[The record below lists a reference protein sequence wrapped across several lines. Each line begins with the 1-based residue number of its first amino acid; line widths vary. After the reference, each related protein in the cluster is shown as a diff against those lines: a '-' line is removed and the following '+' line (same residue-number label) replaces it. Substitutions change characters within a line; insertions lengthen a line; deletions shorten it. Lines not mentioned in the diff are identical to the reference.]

1 MALGDEVT
9 WRAWHFR
16 IPWTMTARITEYER
30 PIYFV
35 DEQQRGPFHSWWH
48 RHEFHP
54 LGIGTEMVDHV
65 RYRSPA
71 GPLGSLAD
79 RLLLERHMIRLL
91 KGRNEMIREI
101 AEAN

>member
-1 MALGDEVT
+1 MGN
-9 WRAWHFR
+9 
-16 IPWTMTARITEYER
+16 
-30 PIYFV
+30 
-35 DEQQRGPFHSWWH
+35 
-48 RHEFHP
+48 
-54 LGIGTEMVDHV
+54 GTEMVDHV

-71 GPLGSLAD
+71 GPVRSLAD